1 MSSASPEAVRGPAGS
16 PVGPAGRLVSL
27 DVFRGATIAAMILV
41 NNPGNWGAIY
51 PPLRHAEWNGWTFT
65 DLVFPFFLWIVG
77 VAATLSFAKRAEHG
91 DSRRRL
97 LLHTLRRAAI
107 IFALGL
113 ILNGFPSLSL
123 ATWRIPGVLQRIAVC
138 YLIAGTIYL
147 FTTWRGQAI
156 WTLGLLAAYWMLMTL
171 VPVPG
176 GGGGFDKGANLARY
190 VDGLVLGN
198 HMWAQ
203 TRTWDPEGLLS
214 TLPAIATTLFGL
226 LTGRLLRS
234 ALTAAEKTVWLFF
247 GGNVLV
253 FTGLVMNVWMP
264 INKNLWTSSFAVFMA
279 GMASIVFACCY
290 WLIDVKG
297 YRGWARPFAIYG
309 MNAIALYVLSGA
321 LEILPDT
328 VQVGRVS
335 LHQYLFRNLFASW
348 ASPVNASLLWAV
360 CCVLGIY
367 AVAYGMYRRRWFI
380 RV

>member
-1 MSSASPEAVRGPAGS
+1 MSSASSEAVRGPAGN
-16 PVGPAGRLVSL
+16 PVGAAGRLVSL
-27 DVFRGATIAAMILV
+27 DVFRGATIASMILV

-51 PPLRHAEWNGWTFT
+51 PPLRHSEWNGWTFT

-91 DSRRRL
+91 DNRRRL

-156 WTLGLLAAYWMLMTL
+156 WTFGLLAAYWMLMTL

-198 HMWAQ
+198 HMWSQ
-203 TRTWDPEGLLS
+203 TKTWDPEGLLS

-328 VQVGRVS
+328 VHVGRVS
-335 LHQYLFRNLFASW
+335 LHQYLYRNLFASW